1 MTVSL
6 IDTDLDDADPMGE
19 LVAGE
24 HQIIHVPNTL
34 RAKTGPGER
43 VDPALVKEAEMA
55 IQEMAGEFRI
65 WALEDVAELRGIL
78 TECVEGNDEIADK
91 REKIYDIS
99 HNVKGQGS
107 TFGYTLLTSVAD
119 NLCNFLDIQDDLSLD
134 HIPVLMAH
142 TEALHAI
149 LRFDVKGSD
158 DPTGQEIVRSLHE
171 LIGKK
176 AVRASL

>member
-6 IDTDLDDADPMGE
+6 LDTDLDDADPMGE

-43 VDPALVKEAEMA
+43 VDPARIREAEKA
-55 IQEMAGEFRI
+55 IEEMAGDFRT
-65 WALEDVAELRGIL
+65 WAMEDVVELRVIL
-78 TECVEGNDEIADK
+78 NECSAGTHEIAHK

-119 NLCNFLDIQDDLSLD
+119 SLCNFLDNQNELSLD
-134 HIPVLMAH
+134 DAPVLMAH

-158 DPTGQEIVRSLHE
+158 DPTGQEIVRSLHV
-171 LIGKK
+171 LIKK
-176 AVRASL
+176 QKFRDSL

>member
-1 MTVSL
+1 MTASL
-6 IDTDLDDADPMGE
+6 LDTDLDDADPMGE
-19 LVAGE
+19 LVPGE

-43 VDPALVKEAEMA
+43 VDPARIRAAEKA
-55 IQEMAGEFRI
+55 IEEMAGEFRT
-65 WALEDVAELRGIL
+65 WALEDVAELRDIL
-78 TECVEGNDEIADK
+78 TGCVEGKHEIAGK

-107 TFGYTLLTSVAD
+107 TFGYTLLTSIAD
-119 NLCNFLDIQDDLSLD
+119 NLCNFVDSQHVLLLD
-134 HIPVLMAH
+134 HVPALLAH

-158 DPTGQEIVRSLHE
+158 DPTGQEIVRSLHK
-171 LIGKK
+171 LIQKQALK
-176 AVRASL
+176 ASL

>member
-1 MTVSL
+1 MTASL
-6 IDTDLDDADPMGE
+6 LDTDLDDADPMGE

-24 HQIIHVPNTL
+24 HKIIHVPNTL

-43 VDPALVKEAEMA
+43 VDPARIKEAEKA
-55 IQEMAGEFRI
+55 IQEMAGEFRT

-78 TECVEGNDEIADK
+78 TECVEGKHEIAGK

-119 NLCNFLDIQDDLSLD
+119 NLCNFLDSQDVLLLD
-134 HIPVLMAH
+134 HVPVLLAH

-158 DPTGQEIVRSLHE
+158 DPTGQEIVRSLHV
-171 LIGKK
+171 LIRKQAIK
-176 AVRASL
+176 ASL